1 MVLKNNEG
9 FVKKSNVTK
18 FDRSVDYYVEQGAY
32 FIKEGN
38 YLKAL
43 KNLFCALRKK
53 SSDVASL
60 IHLAIAYQK
69 MGLIDASNSA
79 LYKIL
84 ANDPKNEGAFALLGQ
99 NYSLTGDHLRELFY
113 LKNFSEMADD
123 QGLMDLF
130 ANAPN
135 FLPRFEQVYPMT
147 KEIREIMIARGT
159 KLVQA
164 GHLDKAAECF
174 CEVLESFPDDA
185 VAKNQ
190 LCVVYTL
197 QGKNAQAID
206 LAKQVVIKDGKNVNG
221 WCNLAL
227 ALFNVGNVQQ
237 SDDAIH
243 RALLVDTDKD
253 EDIRLLVKVLCIT
266 KKYKS
271 AAVYAQ
277 KVLDS
282 NPYDVD
288 YLTFAAV
295 ACFNSGEFEKAKD
308 YFLKLNA
315 IFPDT
320 QLLKYN
326 LNLTEQI
333 LSGEKQAQEM
343 SFDLS
348 LPPEEERRI
357 IIEIENMDY
366 NKVWDCEEY
375 ERYISWVFSCEKI
388 DLSEFIL
395 HKLYLTDAEKTQKIL
410 KNLLAQEYG
419 WQFKSMVLWK
429 YLWHYPRKNVYVN
442 KDGYFVPLE
451 MPGKKLNLKDEM
463 PFWRAFAFLSVLFVQ
478 EDDWLD
484 KLLFSARLVDEKLD
498 LILQEDFSLDEISA
512 LIVRNAKLQD
522 FDDKQICTMFRVP
535 YNRLAKITELV
546 FGV

>member
-9 FVKKSNVTK
+9 FVKQTNVTK

-32 FIKEGN
+32 FLKEGN

-53 SSDVASL
+53 PSDVPAL

-84 ANDPKNEGAFALLGQ
+84 ANDPQNEGAFALLGQ
-99 NYSLTGDHLRELFY
+99 NYSLQGDHLRELFY
-113 LKNFSEMADD
+113 LKNFSEMTED

-147 KEIREIMIARGT
+147 SEMRDALIARGT
-159 KLVQA
+159 KLVQV
-164 GHLDKAAECF
+164 GHVSKAIECF
-174 CEVLESFPDDA
+174 GEVLESFPDDA

-190 LCVVYTL
+190 LCVAYTL
-197 QGKNAQAID
+197 LGKNAQAID
-206 LAKQVVIKDGKNVNG
+206 LAKQVVIKDAKNVTG
-221 WCNLAL
+221 WCNLAM
-227 ALFNVGNVQQ
+227 ALYNVGNIQQ
-237 SDDAIH
+237 SDDAVH
-243 RALLVDTDKD
+243 RALLAETNDA
-253 EDIRLLVKVLCIT
+253 EEIRLLVKVLCIT

-271 AAVYAQ
+271 AVIYAQ
-277 KVLDS
+277 KVLKD

-295 ACFNSGEFEKAKD
+295 ASFNCGEFEQAKD

-326 LNLTEQI
+326 LAITEKV
-333 LSGEKQAQEM
+333 LSGEKQAEQM
-343 SFDLS
+343 AFDLS
-348 LPPEEERRI
+348 LPPEEETRI
-357 IIEIENMDY
+357 TIELENMDY
-366 NKVWDCEEY
+366 SKVWDCEEY
-375 ERYISWVFSCEKI
+375 ERYISWAFSCENV
-388 DLSEFIL
+388 DMSEFIL
-395 HKLYLTDAEKTQKIL
+395 NQLYLSNPEKTQKIL
-410 KNLLAQEYG
+410 KNLLAQDYG
-419 WQFKSMVLWK
+419 WQFKAMVLWK
-429 YLWHYPRKNVYVN
+429 YLWHYPRENIYAN

-451 MPGKKLNLKDEM
+451 MPEKKLPKDEM

-484 KLLFSARLVDEKLD
+484 KLVYSANLADEKYN
-498 LILQEDFSLDEISA
+498 LILQNEFSLDEIA
-512 LIVRNAKLQD
+512 AYIVRNAKLQD
-522 FDDKQICTMFRVP
+522 FDDKQICAMFRVA
-535 YNRLAKITELV
+535 YNRLAKITELLSDV
-546 FGV
+546 